1 MTLFSLQTGTE
12 RDIWRRVVIGGIAGA
27 AVAATLITGAG
38 APTAS
43 AQPAAPT
50 TTEAPT
56 PTAEADGPKTP
67 CTGDDCKRVDEDAEP
82 QGMTADQA
90 LAIIQADYDLGAGG
104 GKLSNLIHD
113 VLTLRAQGY
122 RPSNANRAA
131 IEQALQYRPN
141 QTPLIEALQETL
153 AYQRKQQMR
162 AQQAAAAQGP
172 VAGPVPVIP
181 GMTMPVG

>member
-1 MTLFSLQTGTE
+1 MTSQTGTKG
-12 RDIWRRVVIGGIAGA
+12 DLWRRVVIGGAL
-27 AVAATLITGAG
+27 AATLLTGAT
-38 APTAS
+38 APSAL
-43 AQPAAPT
+43 AQPS
-50 TTEAPT
+50 TTEVPT
-56 PTAEADGPKTP
+56 PTAEAEGPKTP
-67 CTGDDCKRVDEDAEP
+67 CTGDDCNRVEEAEP

-113 VLTLRAQGY
+113 VLTLRAQGF

-131 IEQALQYRPN
+131 IEQALEYRPN
-141 QTPLIEALQETL
+141 QTPLIEALESTL

-162 AQQAAAAQGP
+162 QQQQAAAQGP

-181 GMTMPVG
+181 VIPAG

>member
-1 MTLFSLQTGTE
+1 MTSQTGTRSE
-12 RDIWRRVVIGGIAGA
+12 LWRRIVIGGVAGG
-27 AVAATLITGAG
+27 AVAATLLTGVA
-38 APTAS
+38 APSAF
-43 AQPAAPT
+43 AQPEPT
-50 TTEAPT
+50 TTEVPT
-56 PTAEADGPKTP
+56 PTPEAEGPKTP
-67 CTGDDCKRVDEDAEP
+67 CTGEDCNRVDEDAEP

-131 IEQALQYRPN
+131 IEQALDYRPN
-141 QTPLIEALQETL
+141 QTPLIAALEETL
-153 AYQRKQQMR
+153 AYQRKLQFR
-162 AQQAAAAQGP
+162 AQQSAAAQGP

-181 GMTMPVG
+181 VIPGG

>member
-1 MTLFSLQTGTE
+1 MTSQTGTKGE
-12 RDIWRRVVIGGIAGA
+12 LWRRVMIGGIAGGA
-27 AVAATLITGAG
+27 LAATLLTGVA
-38 APTAS
+38 TAS
-43 AQPAAPT
+43 AQPT
-50 TTEAPT
+50 TTEPPT
-56 PTAEADGPKTP
+56 PTPAAEGPKTP
-67 CTGDDCKRVDEDAEP
+67 CTGDDCNRADEDAEP

-141 QTPLIEALQETL
+141 QTPLIEALEETL
-153 AYQRKQQMR
+153 AYQRKLQMR
-162 AQQAAAAQGP
+162 QQQQAAAQGP

-181 GMTMPVG
+181 VLPAG